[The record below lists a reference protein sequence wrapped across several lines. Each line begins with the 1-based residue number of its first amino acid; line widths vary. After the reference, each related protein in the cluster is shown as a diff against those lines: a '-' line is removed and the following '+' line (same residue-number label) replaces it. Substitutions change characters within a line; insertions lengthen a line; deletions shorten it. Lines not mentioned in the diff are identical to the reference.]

1 MKKYDF
7 KNPQVFERLEDKA
20 IDGQLDYSSFPPP
33 EYKYFSRLAKVGY
46 NNRHK
51 GWDINICLEWQD
63 KLRTEYKRDRNDA
76 DEYRLLSQRI
86 MDNVKKS
93 ADFVR
98 KMYQSQTNEQ
108 TVINALQALECL
120 TNENG
125 LTKRITE
132 KLKESDK
139 MKLRQE
145 IDNTRETIDGELNR
159 IMVTDDIEE
168 IRGLTYYLF
177 CNINDLICNN
187 QQRIAKS
194 LRGEENERY

>member
-1 MKKYDF
+1 MEGLRVFITFRIRKINNIIYRKSSLKMPQTLHYPPKEVYYEKYDF
-7 KNPQVFERLEDKA
+7 SNPQVFEQLEDKA

-76 DEYRLLSQRI
+76 DEYRMLSQRI

-108 TVINALQALECL
+108 TIINALQALECL

-125 LTKRITE
+125 LTKRIIE
-132 KLKESDK
+132 KLKENK
-139 MKLRQE
+139 E
-145 IDNTRETIDGELNR
+145 
-159 IMVTDDIEE
+159 
-168 IRGLTYYLF
+168 
-177 CNINDLICNN
+177 ND
-187 QQRIAKS
+187 
-194 LRGEENERY
+194 

>member
-7 KNPQVFERLEDKA
+7 NNPQVFEQLEDKA
-20 IDGQLDYSSFPPP
+20 IDGQLDYSAFPPP

-63 KLRTEYKRDRNDA
+63 KLRTEYKRDRDNA
-76 DEYRLLSQRI
+76 DEYRMLSQRI

-108 TVINALQALECL
+108 TVINALQALEGL

-132 KLKESDK
+132 KLKE
-139 MKLRQE
+139 
-145 IDNTRETIDGELNR
+145 
-159 IMVTDDIEE
+159 
-168 IRGLTYYLF
+168 
-177 CNINDLICNN
+177 
-187 QQRIAKS
+187 
-194 LRGEENERY
+194 NEK

>member
-7 KNPQVFERLEDKA
+7 KNPQVFEQLEDKA

-63 KLRTEYKRDRNDA
+63 KLRTEYKRDRDNA
-76 DEYRLLSQRI
+76 DEYRMLSQRI

-120 TNENG
+120 TDENG

-132 KLKESDK
+132 KLKESD
-139 MKLRQE
+139 R
-145 IDNTRETIDGELNR
+145 NETQTG
-159 IMVTDDIEE
+159 
-168 IRGLTYYLF
+168 
-177 CNINDLICNN
+177 N
-187 QQRIAKS
+187 Q
-194 LRGEENERY
+194 